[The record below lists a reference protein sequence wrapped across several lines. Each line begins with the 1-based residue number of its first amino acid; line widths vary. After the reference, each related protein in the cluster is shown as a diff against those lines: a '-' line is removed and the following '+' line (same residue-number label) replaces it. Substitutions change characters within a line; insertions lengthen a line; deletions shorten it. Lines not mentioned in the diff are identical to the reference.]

1 MHINRKPGEQI
12 EVDWAGDPAYIIDP
26 ETGEQKKAY
35 VFVGVLNYSMYAYAE
50 AFPNEKQKSWN
61 DAHIHMFE
69 FFGGVSKMLV
79 PDNCK
84 TAVTH
89 NRKYAD
95 ELNSSW
101 VADRR
106 SCEPV
111 DGFHT

>member
-1 MHINRKPGEQI
+1 M
-12 EVDWAGDPAYIIDP
+12 
-26 ETGEQKKAY
+26 
-35 VFVGVLNYSMYAYAE
+35 FVGVLNYSMYAYAE
-50 AFPNEKQKSWN
+50 AFPDEKQKSWN

-84 TAVTH
+84 TAVTR

-101 VADRR
+101 VADNYGEAYSRIACR
-106 SCEPV
+106 SADYIYELV
-111 DGFHT
+111 REEFLAKR

>member
-1 MHINRKPGEQI
+1 MAGERP
-12 EVDWAGDPAYIIDP
+12 ELNNVCRATVDQRDS
-26 ETGEQKKAY
+26 
-35 VFVGVLNYSMYAYAE
+35 NYSMYAYAE
-50 AFPNEKQKSWN
+50 AFPDEKQKSWN

-106 SCEPV
+106 SCQLPI
-111 DGFHT
+111 F